1 MQKLV
6 RYFTNGIVS
15 QTLQT
20 IGAEVETQFVDSD
33 GNAIQTVVSQ
43 QMLKY
48 LAVNGWVVECRKGD
62 MITALVDRMGNRL
75 FYELGRHNIEV
86 STAATTLDRVLG
98 VTMSC
103 LDQVYIAANK
113 FGAKPYF
120 EPVLDTNEDLLV
132 IPDERDATWLE
143 LDGRSA
149 LASLARTSSVQFTF
163 SVAPGCAIRILNSFG
178 LNINSFLA
186 DYPQD
191 AIWKNYI
198 ADSSA
203 GYLANRYGGPLT
215 YETLGDYCRALA
227 CHNVVQGPRLVPFE
241 TVSNLDIPLFLRSI
255 WWYFRLKRYNN
266 DLCIEV
272 RPMPRLADE
281 QIKNQ
286 LSMVLDIVRA

>member
-6 RYFTNGIVS
+6 RYFTEGIVS

-33 GNAIQTVVSQ
+33 GNAIRTAVSQ
-43 QMLKY
+43 QMLNY
-48 LAVNGWVVECRKGD
+48 LASGGWTVESQKSG
-62 MITALVDRMGNRL
+62 MITTLVDRAGNRL

-86 STAATTLDRVLG
+86 ATVATTPDQVLG
-98 VTMSC
+98 VTMAC

-120 EPVLDTNEDLLV
+120 EPVLNTDEDLLV

-143 LDGRSA
+143 LDGRGA

-163 SVAPGCAIRILNSFG
+163 SVAPSDSMRILNSFG

-191 AIWKNYI
+191 TIWKNYI
-198 ADSSA
+198 ADSKA
-203 GYLANRYGGPLT
+203 DYLPNRYGGPLT
-215 YETLGDYCRALA
+215 FKSLDDYCQTLA
-227 CHNVVQGPRLVPFE
+227 RHKVVQGPTLVPFAD
-241 TVSNLDIPLFLRSI
+241 VQNLDIPLFLRSI

-266 DLCIEV
+266 ALCIEV

-286 LSMVLDIVRA
+286 LNMVLDIVRA